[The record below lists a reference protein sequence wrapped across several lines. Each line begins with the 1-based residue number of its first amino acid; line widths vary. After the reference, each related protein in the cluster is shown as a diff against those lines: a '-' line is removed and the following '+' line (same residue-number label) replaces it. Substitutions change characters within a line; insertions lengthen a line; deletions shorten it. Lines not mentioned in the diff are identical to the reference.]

1 VAFSLGDMMAGTLFG
16 LGLSQR
22 VTSAGIPDSAWRL
35 YLYAAS
41 SDTPVTSYKDT
52 ALTAG
57 LENAWPLEA
66 DSSGMMPAFWLA
78 DGSYRAR
85 ATSSDGSLTYF
96 DLPVVLALGASAGAA
111 PSGGVDPNAIYQT
124 GDIKP
129 LDQSGTL
136 PGWVRDNGRTIGS
149 ATSGAAERTNSDCVA
164 LFEFLW
170 NTYSD
175 TLCPVVTGRGAS
187 AAADWGANKQIT
199 LPDHRGK
206 LFAGLDDMG
215 NSAASRFTGVPFTT
229 GNETT
234 AGSLGGEVSHTISAA
249 ESAALTYTSTPS
261 GGTTQVPVAIS
272 SSLQGPG
279 SPVTTIGGQSSV
291 SLSGLT
297 VSTSSNAGGTAH
309 NNMPAFFTGTWYRKL

>member
-1 VAFSLGDMMAGTLFG
+1 MAGTLFG

-57 LENAWPLEA
+57 LENPWPLEA
-66 DSSGMMPAFWLA
+66 DSSGMMPVFWLA

-85 ATSSDGSLTYF
+85 ATSSDGSRTFF

-111 PSGGVDPNAIYQT
+111 PSGGVDPAAIYQT

-129 LDQSGTL
+129 LDQSGSL
-136 PGWVRDNGRTIGS
+136 AGWVRDNGRTLGS
-149 ATSGAAERTNSDCVA
+149 STSGAVERANSDCVS

-170 NTYSD
+170 NTYSN
-175 TLCPVVTGRGAS
+175 TLCPVVSGRGIS

-215 NSAASRFTGVPFTT
+215 NSAAARFTGVPFTT
-229 GNETT
+229 GSATV
-234 AGSLGGEVSHTISAA
+234 AGSIGGEATHTLTLSELPAPMPSIAVTDPGHLHSIS
-249 ESAALTYTSTPS
+249 LTNQPAT
-261 GGTTQVPVAIS
+261 I
-272 SSLQGPG
+272 
-279 SPVTTIGGQSSV
+279 IGGAGLARAGSASV
-291 SLSGLT
+291 NTNSATTGIT
-297 VSTSSNAGGTAH
+297 VAMANAGGGQAN
-309 NNMPAFFTGTWYRKL
+309 NNMPSFFTGTWYRKL